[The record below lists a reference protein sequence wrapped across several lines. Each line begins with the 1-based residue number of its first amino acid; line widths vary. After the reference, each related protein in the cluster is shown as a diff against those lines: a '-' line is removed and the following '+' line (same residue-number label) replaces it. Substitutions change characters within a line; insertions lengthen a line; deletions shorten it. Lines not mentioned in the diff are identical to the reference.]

1 MPVADAYK
9 DDSLDGLVGGWPS
22 SGKWRLYSSDPSQ
35 ETTPSDVELAS
46 DGGYAAVA
54 YASTD
59 WAASSGGS
67 KAVASA
73 ISFGT
78 STDAYSDTAT
88 YYGITNGT
96 DADDLVWSDDLGDDA
111 VAVGESGT
119 DVSISP
125 SLSMQDG
132 Q

>member
-1 MPVADAYK
+1 MPVADSYK
-9 DDSLDGLVGGWPS
+9 ADSMDGLVGGWPT
-22 SGKWRLYSSDPSQ
+22 SGKWRLYSSDPSLADL
-35 ETTPSDVELAS
+35 PSDVELAS
-46 DGGYAAVA
+46 DGGYAAVT

-59 WAASSGGS
+59 WAASSSGS

-88 YYGITNGT
+88 YYGITSGT
-96 DADDLVWSDDLGDDA
+96 DADVLVWSDDLGDDV

-119 DVSISP
+119 AVSISP
-125 SLSMQDG
+125 SISIQDG